1 MCLYK
6 RERIELSATSCVR
19 LQNSIEELTQIMLP
33 AILAEKCYSID
44 PPSIEIEKDNDI
56 VTMRNEEKENKPDE
70 NNRLSKNIIEAV
82 YNRLVDLVRS
92 EKIGNGSNQDINS
105 CNYRELYDSLKN
117 FSKLNGLGFIT
128 SNQVLNALK
137 LLEMDGRVYSCQDN
151 FHFLPI

>member
-44 PPSIEIEKDNDI
+44 PPSVEKESDI
-56 VTMRNEEKENKPDE
+56 VTMKNEEKENKPDE
-70 NNRLSKNIIEAV
+70 NNRLNKNIIEAV
-82 YNRLVDLVRS
+82 YNRLVDFVRS
-92 EKIGNGSNQDINS
+92 EKIGNGSNEGNYS
-105 CNYRELYDSLKN
+105 CNYNELYNSLKN
-117 FSKLNGLGFIT
+117 SSKLNGLGFIDR
-128 SNQVLNALK
+128 NQVLNALK

>member
-44 PPSIEIEKDNDI
+44 PPSVDKDSDI
-56 VTMRNEEKENKPDE
+56 VTMKYEEKENKPDE
-70 NNRLSKNIIEAV
+70 NNRLNKNIIEAV
-82 YNRLVDLVRS
+82 YDRLVDFVRS
-92 EKIGNGSNQDINS
+92 EKFGNGSNEGNYS
-105 CNYRELYDSLKN
+105 CNYNELYNSLKN
-117 FSKLNGLGFIT
+117 SCKLNGLGFIDR
-128 SNQVLNALK
+128 NQVLNALK

>member
-44 PPSIEIEKDNDI
+44 PPSVDKDSDN
-56 VTMRNEEKENKPDE
+56 VTMKYEEKENKPDE
-70 NNRLSKNIIEAV
+70 NNRLNKNIIEAV
-82 YNRLVDLVRS
+82 YDRLVDFVRS
-92 EKIGNGSNQDINS
+92 EKIGNGSNEGNYS
-105 CNYRELYDSLKN
+105 CNYYELYNSLKN
-117 FSKLNGLGFIT
+117 SSKLNGLGFIDHI
-128 SNQVLNALK
+128 QVLNALK
-137 LLEMDGRVYSCQDN
+137 ELEMKGRVYSCQDN